1 MQPQRGL
8 DGAEVVSPHSAGR
21 VEAVVLEQSPAVSG
35 DEPDCLD
42 EVGEDRLGDE
52 VVEVDADPARFDALA
67 AVGDLAFELMGTV
80 QVDAQ
85 QAMSV
90 GARARAA
97 ATSGAVPGT
106 PGLLTTSSTSSSS
119 ESSSDPIRTS
129 TPAAASLPGSI
140 SA

>member
-1 MQPQRGL
+1 MGPRWCRTFHW
-8 DGAEVVSPHSAGR
+8 PGR
-21 VEAVVLEQSPAVSG
+21 SGVLKQSPAVWG

-42 EVGEDRLGDE
+42 EVGEDRHGNE

-67 AVGDLAFELMGTV
+67 AVAELALEPMGTV

-97 ATSGAVPGT
+97 ATGLDSEEVVEDGT
-106 PGLLTTSSTSSSS
+106 TKLWC
-119 ESSSDPIRTS
+119 R
-129 TPAAASLPGSI
+129 
-140 SA
+140 